1 MQNVPLNRIAIAMA
15 VVFGLV
21 AMLRY
26 VMTRHPKVETDA
38 EGETGRIAPN
48 RALLAVISLIGAAMA
63 VAASYGWLRGLGGW
77 PLLAVAGAALIMTAM
92 MITSFFPVFDI
103 TWDENGIEGPTLLL
117 PPPVGPRRLRLYWE
131 DLEKTGNVQGR
142 HWFLEDDKGRR
153 IVWSFIYYGYPALLA
168 RVEEECPWLFA
179 GAKPGTDGATAGL
192 DPEALPPLRKRRS
205 RLGFATAKSA

>member
-26 VMTRHPKVETDA
+26 VMTRHPKVETDP

-48 RALLAVISLIGAAMA
+48 RALLAVISLIG
-63 VAASYGWLRGLGGW
+63 VALALASGLVWLRGIGGW
-77 PLLAVAGAALIMTAM
+77 PLLAVAIAALLMTAM

-103 TWDENGIEGPTLLL
+103 TWDENGVEGPTLLL
-117 PPPVGPRRLRLYWE
+117 PPPIGPRRVRLYWE
-131 DLEKTGNVQGR
+131 DLEKTGDVQGR

-153 IVWSFIYYGYPALLA
+153 IVWSFIYYGYPALLT
-168 RVEEECPWLFA
+168 RLEEECPWLFA
-179 GAKPGTDGATAGL
+179 SAIPETDSANDPV
-192 DPEALPPLRKRRS
+192 DPEAVPPVQKRRI
-205 RLGFATAKSA
+205 RLGFATAKSV

>member
-1 MQNVPLNRIAIAMA
+1 MQNVPLNRIAIVMA
-15 VVFGLV
+15 VAFGLV

-48 RALLAVISLIGAAMA
+48 RALLAVISLIGVALA
-63 VAASYGWLRGLGGW
+63 VAASYSWARGLGGW
-77 PLLAVAGAALIMTAM
+77 PLLAVAIAALLMTAM
-92 MITSFFPVFDI
+92 MVTSFFPVFDI

-117 PPPVGPRRLRLYWE
+117 PPPVGPRRARLYWE

-168 RVEEECPWLFA
+168 RVEEECPWLFTETKPETDS
-179 GAKPGTDGATAGL
+179 AKTAL
-192 DPEALPPLRKRRS
+192 DPEALPPLQKRRI
-205 RLGFATAKSA
+205 RLPFATAKSA